1 MKYESIFLIGR
12 EEFTT
17 RSRLEK
23 YSRISKTR
31 RNVDEEIVVMVM
43 ARSRSLRR
51 GVPLPSLLSTK
62 RYFERGVHDKEL
74 IMIGSLFVQGVVL
87 LLLLIV
93 TTVTHCSMAA
103 PFTA

>member
-1 MKYESIFLIGR
+1 MRRYSSDGNGTL

-17 RSRLEK
+17 RSA
-23 YSRISKTR
+23 IT
-31 RNVDEEIVVMVM
+31 ITTI
-43 ARSRSLRR
+43 
-51 GVPLPSLLSTK
+51 STK
-62 RYFERGVHDKEL
+62 RHFEQGVHDKEL